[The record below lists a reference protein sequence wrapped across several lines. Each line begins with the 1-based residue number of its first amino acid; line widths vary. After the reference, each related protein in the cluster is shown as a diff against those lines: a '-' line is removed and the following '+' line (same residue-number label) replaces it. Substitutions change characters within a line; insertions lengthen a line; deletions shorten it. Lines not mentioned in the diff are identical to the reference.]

1 MQYIKV
7 DLSVYET
14 QLNALNEH
22 YISNLVEGSTT
33 TNFANPVIFMG
44 FGYVLKSEYTLPFFP
59 DYLEIVD
66 SIPQW
71 HEEDKAI
78 QIVQNK
84 SGVVWGVMNEPQIA
98 MGLSLHRINTNM
110 ATYEEGEKLYFYAN
124 TILPEHQAIFD
135 AYPQLEISINEK

>member
-22 YISNLVEGSTT
+22 YISNLIEGSTT

-59 DYLEIVD
+59 DYLQIVD

-71 HEEDKAI
+71 HEEEKSI
-78 QIVQNK
+78 QIIQSNNDCLNMLDEY
-84 SGVVWGVMNEPQIA
+84 WQIA
-98 MGLSLHRINTNM
+98 QYRKENNII
-110 ATYEEGEKLYFYAN
+110 TYRENGMVYVYVNNLF
-124 TILPEHQAIFD
+124 PEHRALFLQFN
-135 AYPQLEISINEK
+135 STINEK